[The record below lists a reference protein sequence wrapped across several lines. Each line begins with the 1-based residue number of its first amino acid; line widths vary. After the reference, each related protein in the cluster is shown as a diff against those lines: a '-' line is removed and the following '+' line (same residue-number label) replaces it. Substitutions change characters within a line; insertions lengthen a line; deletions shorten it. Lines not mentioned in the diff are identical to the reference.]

1 MTLDSDHV
9 LGDPRRALARRVY
22 YGWIIVIGC
31 FLASMI
37 VFGTTYAFGV
47 FYDSF
52 ITAFESSETLLAVVF
67 GIQTAL
73 LYFAGVVVSRL
84 VERYGS
90 RRILALS
97 SVLLVVGLLWT
108 ATAESYVEL
117 LASFGVVAAL
127 GMAGLYNVSYATL
140 PQWFDRRRG
149 TATGVAS
156 AGLGIGLVVI
166 PPGTDA
172 LISAFGWRTAVV
184 VLAGFIA
191 LVSIVTV
198 VLFATDPDDVGAD
211 LSREFG
217 DRSDVETDA
226 APDRNVFAIV
236 TSSRFLLVFVGW
248 TLIFAPMYVIFGHIV
263 VHASETGI
271 GRSVGVLS
279 IAVIGIATS
288 VARFGVGPFS
298 DRFGRPRTF
307 IASSLLLGGST
318 AALAVASS
326 AAPFLIA
333 VALFGLGYAGSG
345 GLIGAVTADL
355 FGNRS
360 INTLFAVLSSSFA
373 VAGLIS
379 PPAARLSFEAQG
391 SYRPALF
398 VFGLL
403 GVLGGLCVW
412 IALRSSGRSN

>member
-379 PPAARLSFEAQG
+379 PPAARLWFEAQG

-412 IALRSSGRSN
+412 TALRSSGRSN

>member
-1 MTLDSDHV
+1 MAFDSGRAID
-9 LGDPRRALARRVY
+9 DPRRALAQRVY
-22 YGWIIVIGC
+22 YGWIIVVGC

-67 GIQTAL
+67 GVQTAL
-73 LYFAGVVVSRL
+73 IYFAGVVVSRL
-84 VERYGS
+84 VGRYGS

-97 SVLLVVGLLWT
+97 SVLLVGGLLWT
-108 ATAESYVEL
+108 ATAGSYLEL
-117 LASFGVVAAL
+117 FVSFGVVAAL
-127 GMAGLYNVSYATL
+127 GMAGFYNVSYATL
-140 PQWFDRRRG
+140 PKWFDRRRG

-184 VLAGFIA
+184 ALAGFVA
-191 LVSIVTV
+191 VLSVVTV
-198 VLFATDPDDVGAD
+198 VLFATDPADVGAD

-217 DRSDVETDA
+217 DRPDVETETTR
-226 APDRNVFAIV
+226 DRNVREIV
-236 TSSRFLLVFVGW
+236 TSAPFLLVFVGW
-248 TLIFAPMYVIFGHIV
+248 TLIFAPMYVVFGHVV
-263 VHASETGI
+263 VHASEAGI

-279 IAVIGIATS
+279 IAVIGIATT
-288 VARFGVGPFS
+288 VARLVVGPFS

-307 IASSLLLGGST
+307 VASSLLLGGST
-318 AALAVASS
+318 AALAATPS
-326 AAPFLIA
+326 AGPFLVA

-360 INTLFAVLSSSFA
+360 LNTLFAVLSSSFA

-379 PPAARLSFEAQG
+379 PPAARLWFEAQG
-391 SYRPALF
+391 SYRPALLA
-398 VFGLL
+398 FGLL
-403 GVLGGLCVW
+403 GVGGAACVG
-412 IALRSSGRSN
+412 IALRLGGRSN